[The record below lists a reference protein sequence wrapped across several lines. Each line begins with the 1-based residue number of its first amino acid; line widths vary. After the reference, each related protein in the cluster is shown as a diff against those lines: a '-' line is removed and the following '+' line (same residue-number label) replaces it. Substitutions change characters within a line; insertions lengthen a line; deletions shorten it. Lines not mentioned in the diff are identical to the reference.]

1 MALEGFFRDV
11 WHSADT
17 FSGLGGAET
26 NRTNRRN
33 FGSVPLQGH
42 WPEVLLDVLNWP
54 LSQISYLV
62 I

>member
-1 MALEGFFRDV
+1 MTLEGFFRGV

-17 FSGLGGAET
+17 FSGLGGVER
-26 NRTNRRN
+26 NSLNCIN

-42 WPEVLLDVLNWP
+42 WPEVLLDALNWP
-54 LSQISYLV
+54 LSQISYLA